1 MRLQH
6 APTLYRADT
15 FPPRA
20 DLHVTYRAHPKG
32 GFTPIDAGS
41 RGILTVRC
49 PYSDCRAVLIR
60 EVNARALADG
70 YFRCGACHRKSL
82 GTGARASMR
91 RRDAGR
97 AEATERGKPLS

>member
-6 APTLYRADT
+6 APTLYRSET

-20 DLHVTYRAHPKG
+20 DLHATYRAHPKG
-32 GFTPIDAGS
+32 GFTPIDPSGK
-41 RGILTVRC
+41 GILTVRC

-60 EVNARALADG
+60 DVNARALADG
-70 YFRCGACHRKSL
+70 YFQCEACHRKSL

-91 RRDAGR
+91 RRA
-97 AEATERGKPLS
+97 AATSGTNEGLEPLS

>member
-20 DLHVTYRAHPKG
+20 DLQVTYRAHPKG
-32 GFTPIDAGS
+32 GFTPIDDGGK
-41 RGILTVRC
+41 GILTVRC

-60 EVNARALADG
+60 EVNASALADG

-82 GTGARASMR
+82 GSGARASMLR
-91 RRDAGR
+91 RAAGTT
-97 AEATERGKPLS
+97 EATRERKPLS

>member
-20 DLHVTYRAHPKG
+20 DLQVTYRAHPKG
-32 GFTPIDAGS
+32 GFTPIDAS
-41 RGILTVRC
+41 SKGILTVRC

-60 EVNARALADG
+60 EVNASALADG
-70 YFRCGACHRKSL
+70 YFRCPACHRKSL
-82 GTGARASMR
+82 GTGARASMQR
-91 RRDAGR
+91 RAAGPT
-97 AEATERGKPLS
+97 EATEGRKPLS